1 MDGNK
6 LKHKFVK
13 KEKQLETND
22 WVRSARRYAEM
33 HGGGLYPAGS

>member
-22 WVRSARRYAEM
+22 WVGHRQGTQKCTEVVYTQ
-33 HGGGLYPAGS
+33 